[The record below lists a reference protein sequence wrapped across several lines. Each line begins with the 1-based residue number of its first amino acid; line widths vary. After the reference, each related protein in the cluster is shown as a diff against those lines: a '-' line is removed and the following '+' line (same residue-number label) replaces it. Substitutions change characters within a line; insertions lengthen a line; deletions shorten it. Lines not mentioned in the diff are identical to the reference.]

1 MRTTRRLAAIFAAL
15 TAIAAPIALT
25 ATAQPASPPP
35 TDPPTQAQ
43 EATRQA
49 AVDAA
54 DPYAWFDPI
63 VDIQRLVATR
73 FVTEPDLRALQI
85 GAISGMLET
94 LDDRYTVFIPE
105 ESIAEFD
112 KALRG
117 EYVGIGASVNT
128 TDGWATIVSPLDES
142 PALAAGLLPGD
153 RILEVDGQ
161 TTMGEDLDETIER
174 IIGEEGTTVTLTIE
188 REGEQL
194 TVPIVR
200 RPIVTRSTAGFVR
213 DGATWDYLV
222 TNQPPI
228 GYIRLVS
235 FGATAAS
242 EFREALAGLQDQG
255 ARGLIIDLRDNSGGL
270 LGAAIQIADLFLEEG
285 AIVSTRGRAH
295 DEETYYASPQTL
307 APDMPLLVLI
317 NRRSASASEVLA
329 GALADNDRAVVLGE
343 RSFGK
348 GLVQNVLQLPSGA
361 GQLKITEQRYY
372 GPSGK
377 LIQREDEAADWGIDP
392 TDGFFVAMTNAET
405 ATALRT
411 RAQDTVIR
419 EDRPAPRPA
428 DDQLPED
435 WVRERYQDLQLAAAI
450 EAMRTRLTAGE
461 WTPVSETSDDDAPA
475 RQELFYAV
483 RARDYLLR
491 ELERANQRIDALGT
505 VASAEE
511 ADELSILPDDA
522 KLTGGL
528 IEIRDAD
535 GNLVRTLEIT
545 GDTLERY
552 LVDAPVQPAEPKR
565 N

>member
-1 MRTTRRLAAIFAAL
+1 VNPTSPRRLIAVLAASLAPALAHAQLDEPGAPPRSDISAEAAID
-15 TAIAAPIALT
+15 
-25 ATAQPASPPP
+25 AS
-35 TDPPTQAQ
+35 
-43 EATRQA
+43 
-49 AVDAA
+49 

-63 VDIQRLVATR
+63 IDVQRLIANR

-117 EYVGIGASVNT
+117 EYVGIGASVNQ
-128 TDGWATIVSPLDES
+128 TDGWATIVSPLDDS

-153 RILEVDGQ
+153 RILEVDGR
-161 TTMGEDLDETIER
+161 TTMGETLEETIER
-174 IIGEEGTTVTLTIE
+174 IVGEEGTTVTLTIE

-200 RPIVTRSTAGFVR
+200 KPIVTRSVAGFVR
-213 DGATWDYLV
+213 DGAEWDFFIDDE
-222 TNQPPI
+222 PRI
-228 GYIRLVS
+228 GYVRLVS

-242 EFREALAGLQDQG
+242 EFADALQDLKASG
-255 ARGLIIDLRDNSGGL
+255 ARGLVIDLRDNSGGL
-270 LGAAIQIADLFLEEG
+270 LGAAVRIADMFLEEG

-295 DEETYYASPQTL
+295 EEETYFASPQTL
-307 APDMPLLVLI
+307 APDTPLLVLV

-329 GALADNDRAVVLGE
+329 GALADNDRAVILGE

-372 GPSGK
+372 GPSGE
-377 LIQREDEAADWGIDP
+377 LIQREDGAADWGIDP
-392 TDGFFVAMTNAET
+392 TAGFFVTMTNQQT
-405 ATALRT
+405 ANALRT

-419 EDRPAPRPA
+419 EDRDAPRPDA
-428 DDQLPED
+428 DQLPED
-435 WVRERYQDLQLAAAI
+435 WVRERYEDLQLAAAI
-450 EAMRTRLTAGE
+450 EAMRNRLRTGE
-461 WTPVSETSDDDAPA
+461 WTPVSDIEDADGPA
-475 RQELFYAV
+475 RQELLYAV
-483 RARDYLLR
+483 RSRDFLLR
-491 ELERANQRIDALGT
+491 ELERANVRIEALGT

-511 ADELSILPDDA
+511 ADELSLLPDDVELA
-522 KLTGGL
+522 GGL
-528 IEIRDAD
+528 IEIKDAE
-535 GNLVRTLEIT
+535 GNIVQTLEIT

-552 LVDAPVQPAEPKR
+552 LVDAPVRKR
-565 N
+565 DATSN

>member
-1 MRTTRRLAAIFAAL
+1 MRHTTAPRVAAAL
-15 TAIAAPIALT
+15 ALSLGLAPLL
-25 ATAQPASPPP
+25 P
-35 TDPPTQAQ
+35 AQ
-43 EATRQA
+43 ETPVAPLQGEAPAQA

-63 VDIQRLVATR
+63 IDIQRLIAAR

-85 GAISGMLET
+85 GAINGMLES
-94 LDDRYTVFIPE
+94 LDDQYTVFIPE
-105 ESIAEFD
+105 ESIADFD
-112 KALRG
+112 KVLRG

-128 TDGWATIVSPLDES
+128 ADGWATIVSPLDES

-153 RILEVDGQ
+153 RILEVDGK

-174 IIGEEGTTVTLTIE
+174 IVGEEGTTVTLTIE

-213 DGATWDYLV
+213 NGSSWDYLV
-222 TNQPPI
+222 TSEPAI
-228 GYIRLVS
+228 GYVRLVS
-235 FGATAAS
+235 FGPTAAP
-242 EFREALAGLQDQG
+242 EFREALTDLQDQG
-255 ARGLIIDLRDNSGGL
+255 VRGLIIDLRDNSGGL

-285 AIVSTRGRAH
+285 AIVSTRGRASE
-295 DEETYYASPQTL
+295 EETYYASPQTL
-307 APDMPLLVLI
+307 APDLPLLVLI

-377 LIQREDEAADWGIDP
+377 LIQREDETADWGIDP
-392 TDGFFVAMTNAET
+392 TDGYFVSMTNAET
-405 ATALRT
+405 AASLRT
-411 RAQDTVIR
+411 RAEDSVIR

-428 DDQLPED
+428 EDQRPED

-450 EAMRTRLTAGE
+450 ETMRRRLDDGE
-461 WTPVSETSDDDAPA
+461 WTPVSDQADDDAPA
-475 RQELFYAV
+475 RQELLYAV

-491 ELERANQRIDALGT
+491 ELERANQRIEALGT

-511 ADELSILPDDA
+511 ADDLSLLPDDA
-522 KLTGGL
+522 DLTGGL
-528 IEIRDAD
+528 LEIRDAD
-535 GNLVRTLEIT
+535 GNLIQTLEIT
-545 GDTLERY
+545 GSTLERY
-552 LVDAPVQPAEPKR
+552 LVDAPVQPARPRR